1 MTYLDI
7 VRAIYFVIALMAV
20 VMFWRIW
27 RRKLGME
34 IICYAATVTL
44 LPGMA
49 FMIVRYFVHDTAL
62 LNFMS
67 LMVYVTTALAWLL
80 TAIALWQGS
89 RGGPS
94 E

>member
-1 MTYLDI
+1 VTYLDI

-20 VMFWRIW
+20 IMFWRIW

-34 IICYAATVTL
+34 IICYAAIVTL

-49 FMIVRYFVHDTAL
+49 FMIARYFIHDTAL

-67 LMVYVTTALAWLL
+67 LMVYLTTASSMLL
-80 TAIALWQGS
+80 IAIALWQGS
-89 RGGPS
+89 RTS

>member
-7 VRAIYFVIALMAV
+7 VRAIYFTIALTAV
-20 VMFWRIW
+20 IMFWRIW
-27 RRKLGME
+27 RRKLGFE
-34 IICYAATVTL
+34 IICYAAIVTL

-49 FMIVRYFVHDTAL
+49 FMIARYFIHDTAL

-89 RGGPS
+89 RGGNG

>member
-20 VMFWRIW
+20 IMFWRIW

-34 IICYAATVTL
+34 IICYAAIVTL

-49 FMIVRYFVHDTAL
+49 FMITRYFVHDTAL

-89 RGGPS
+89 KGGNG